1 MKYTL
6 RAEPIE
12 FVQTAPRRRAWS
24 ADLQASPK
32 QVFAAL
38 TDDPATWRGWFPGLT
53 GAHWL
58 AEAPDATDGGPTH
71 GVGARREIRLVKPV
85 VFHETIMAWE
95 EPSRWAYRVD
105 TATVPMAN
113 ALIEEWTIEER
124 GTGSH
129 VTWTFAC
136 DPKAVISLTLRF
148 TPWFMGNTFRRA
160 MKNLDRKLAP
170 IAA

>member
-38 TDDPATWRGWFPGLT
+38 TDDPGTWRGWFPGLT

-58 AEAPDATDGGPTH
+58 AEAPDAAAGAPTH

-105 TATVPMAN
+105 DGDGADGERADRGVDDRGARHRVPGDLDVRLRPEGRHLADAGGSRRGSWATRSGA
-113 ALIEEWTIEER
+113 R
-124 GTGSH
+124 
-129 VTWTFAC
+129 
-136 DPKAVISLTLRF
+136 
-148 TPWFMGNTFRRA
+148 
-160 MKNLDRKLAP
+160 
-170 IAA
+170 

>member
-24 ADLQASPK
+24 ADLAASPK

-38 TDDPATWRGWFPGLT
+38 TDEPATWTGWFPNFKGGRFLS
-53 GAHWL
+53 
-58 AEAPDATDGGPTH
+58 EAPEGAQPY

-105 TATVPMAN
+105 SATVPMFK

-124 GTGSH
+124 GTGSR
-129 VTWTFAC
+129 VTWTFAV
-136 DPKAVISLTLRF
+136 DPKAVIALTLRF
-148 TPWFMGNTFRRA
+148 APFLISSTFYRA
-160 MKNLDRKLAP
+160 MRNLDRKLAP